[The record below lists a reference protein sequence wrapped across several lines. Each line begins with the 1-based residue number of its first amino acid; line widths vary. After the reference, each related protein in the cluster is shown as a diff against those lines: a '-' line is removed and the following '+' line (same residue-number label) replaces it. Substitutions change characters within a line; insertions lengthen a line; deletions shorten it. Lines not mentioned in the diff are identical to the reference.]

1 MKDWNHLE
9 DIDLADPGFGCLRK
23 LDILVGIDI
32 FVEAILY
39 GRRIGPMGTPMA
51 SETHFGWV
59 LAGSTVCHWRQFAQ
73 EVLGDRK
80 RAHCQNLP

>member
-9 DIDLADPGFGCLRK
+9 DNDLADPGFGCLRK

-59 LAGSTVCHWRQFAQ
+59 LAGSTVCQWRQG
-73 EVLGDRK
+73 L
-80 RAHCQNLP
+80 C